1 MNKVSKTQMTKE
13 EIDELMVQL
22 DRYIKKYW
30 IAPIERMVNAMRAG
44 KTREEIISA
53 GNQSVK
59 DTNGRRKNGK

>member
-1 MNKVSKTQMTKE
+1 MSEMTKE

-22 DRYIKKYW
+22 DRYVKKNW
-30 IAPIERMVNAMRAG
+30 IAPIGRMIEAMMAG

>member
-1 MNKVSKTQMTKE
+1 MTKE
-13 EIDELMVQL
+13 GIDELMVQL
-22 DRYIKKYW
+22 DKYVKKNW
-30 IAPIERMVNAMRAG
+30 IAPIERMIEAMMAG